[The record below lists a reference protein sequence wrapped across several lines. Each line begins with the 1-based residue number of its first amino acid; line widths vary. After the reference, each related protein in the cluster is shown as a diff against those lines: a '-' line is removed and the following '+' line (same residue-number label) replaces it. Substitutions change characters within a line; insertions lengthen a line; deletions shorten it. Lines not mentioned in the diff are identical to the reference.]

1 VKTQALLAAFHESED
16 ERKKV
21 VFRQTAGVIFL
32 GSPLQGTLA
41 VTFAGW
47 KNFISGIMDL
57 KQGSSCT
64 LLDDL
69 IENSSTLEKLV
80 ADFGKLTVQNRMQA
94 GLEIGYFYET
104 QKTQVFNS
112 ISRNSP
118 IKPKEIL
125 VSLKAR
131 YKHD

>member
-32 GSPLQGTLA
+32 GSPLRGTLA

-47 KNFISGIMDL
+47 KNFVSGILDL

-69 IENSSTLEKLV
+69 IENSILRKIDCAKSD
-80 ADFGKLTVQNRMQA
+80 ASG
-94 GLEIGYFYET
+94 IGDT
-104 QKTQVFNS
+104 
-112 ISRNSP
+112 ILLRNSKNP
-118 IKPKEIL
+118 G
-125 VSLKAR
+125 V
-131 YKHD
+131 